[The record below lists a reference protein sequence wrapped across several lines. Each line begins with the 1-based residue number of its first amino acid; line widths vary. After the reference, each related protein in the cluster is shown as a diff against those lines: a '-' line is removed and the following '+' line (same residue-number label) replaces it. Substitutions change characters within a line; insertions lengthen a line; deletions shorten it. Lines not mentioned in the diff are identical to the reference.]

1 MRSVLEVCVDST
13 ASALAAKRG
22 GASRLELCA
31 DLIVGGTTP
40 SLALVRQV
48 KAETGLPVR
57 ALLRPR
63 FGDFC
68 YDSYELAQMEQL
80 AAELQARSE
89 EMQAQLLRTPRIV
102 GPRRMLRAYPKL
114 RHGSK
119 LRSLPTLRE
128 MLHRAEQ
135 ENKDDNKNTK

>member
-1 MRSVLEVCVDST
+1 MYTKLSIPERLKDLRVVDKHLT
-13 ASALAAKRG
+13 L
-22 GASRLELCA
+22 
-31 DLIVGGTTP
+31 
-40 SLALVRQV
+40 
-48 KAETGLPVR
+48 
-57 ALLRPR
+57 
-63 FGDFC
+63 
-68 YDSYELAQMEQL
+68 EQL